1 MIIFTLIRKLL
12 TWGQNSV
19 TAFFHRW
26 DKKNDNLRGYM
37 LGGPKNA
44 KRLAIIFLA
53 FVVAMFAATIM
64 IKKGVFTSVGTIID
78 RETAPGTKLPSSMVE
93 SIDKVD
99 IMRGMEQSQAQN
111 SPDCDSIIRN
121 LKIRGSMTS
130 KEKLDFEKF
139 CRDKIPEEM
148 AKIIEKIIS
157 GEIPES
163 AVADVV
169 SNLSEGTAASI
180 LKALESEDVKKA
192 LRGDAREAVA
202 KNLAAIGKLDDPS
215 AIKKAVTAISSAPP
229 QFRADVV
236 DAVRSIAEL
245 SSPEAKNDMLNSLA
259 IARSPE
265 EVKSV
270 REFADVLQKATEK
283 EQEVFAKAFTKAPDL
298 ETRNALRGAVAEIVQ
313 IPEGDPVRAKLTDFV
328 RQASELPPGEQR
340 AAYGKIANV
349 ANAYRTETDPDLKRA
364 IGDAILQSKNIG
376 ELGELSDRL
385 VAIKEALPSGAIT
398 KEMQIAA
405 ISGRDPEILRKVMA
419 AAAAMR
425 SGDKELAAAILNDQV
440 PEDKVASLAAASEAR
455 NKTFFGSNSTGQG
468 RDGSNASGASNASNN
483 VSKDKLDSLVKERK
497 KIQKESEKIK
507 DKINEYM
514 RLGIPLSDPRMLAA
528 MKALSK
534 FDDES
539 KSLDDS
545 ISDMKSRLRQKLKEI
560 RDRTSAD
567 FASAGVAIPNLDVG
581 IPDDVIEGGEP
592 AERLTDLDEYKEF
605 WDYDDGVYGKKNR
618 RYFKFNMP
626 DGSASKNGSMLDS
639 FKKTEWL
646 ASAPGGGTSG
656 SPSGKVE
663 FEMSRTLVIPGVLR
677 RIPGTCIPSD
687 KASNYTILFEFLA
700 PVSNRK
706 TGRVEIPTGS
716 LAICKVKDFEND
728 SARLNATCNA
738 VDVGGKSD
746 IQVNL
751 SIGDAN
757 GADGTVGVVIDNRG
771 WQLAGIFLTAFSA
784 AVLDGIS
791 AQYISPFEQ
800 TANRTA
806 REFLAIGAGNG
817 ASGILRDVAQ
827 KQIDNWTK
835 EATWWCSYDGALA
848 SIRQN

>member
-19 TAFFHRW
+19 AAFFHRW
-26 DKKNDNLRGYM
+26 DKKNDNLRGFM
-37 LGGPKNA
+37 FGGPKNA
-44 KRLAIIFLA
+44 KRLAIIFMA
-53 FVVAMFAATIM
+53 FIVAMFVATIM
-64 IKKGVFTSVGTIID
+64 IKKGVFTPVGTIID

-93 SIDKVD
+93 SIDKAD

-111 SPDCDSIIRN
+111 TPDCDSIIRN

-139 CRDKIPEEM
+139 CRDKIPAEM

-169 SNLSEGTAASI
+169 SNLSENTAASI
-180 LKALESEDVKKA
+180 LKALESEDVKMA
-192 LRGDAREAVA
+192 LRGDAKEAVA
-202 KNLAAIGKLDDPS
+202 KNLAAIGKLADPS

-229 QFRADVV
+229 QFRSDVV

-245 SSPEAKNDMLNSLA
+245 KSPEAKNDMLSSLA
-259 IARSPE
+259 IARSPD

-270 REFADVLQKATEK
+270 REFADVLQKATED
-283 EQEVFAKAFTKAPDL
+283 EQEIFAKAFTKAPDL

-313 IPEGDPVRAKLTDFV
+313 IPEGDPVREKLTDFV
-328 RQASELPPGEQR
+328 KQASELPPGEQR

-364 IGDAILQSKNIG
+364 LGDAILQSKNIG
-376 ELGELSDRL
+376 ELGELSDRI
-385 VAIKEALPSGAIT
+385 VAIQEALPSGAVS

-405 ISGRDPEILRKVMA
+405 LSGRDPEILKKVMA

-440 PEDKVASLAAASEAR
+440 PEDKVASLAASSEAR
-455 NKTFFGSNSTGQG
+455 SKTFFGDSSGQG
-468 RDGSNASGASNASNN
+468 GSGTNAANAASD
-483 VSKDKLDSLVKERK
+483 VSKDKLDSLVKERRK
-497 KIQKESEKIK
+497 LKKESEKTK
-507 DKINEYM
+507 EKINEYM
-514 RLGIPLSDPRMLAA
+514 RLGVPLSDARMLAA

-534 FDDES
+534 LDDDS
-539 KSLDDS
+539 KSLDAS
-545 ISDMKSRLRQKLKEI
+545 ISDMRNQLRQRLKEI

-567 FASAGVAIPNLDVG
+567 FARAGVAIPNLDVG

-646 ASAPGGGTSG
+646 AATPGGGNSG

-687 KASNYTILFEFLA
+687 KASSYTILFEFLA